1 MSSVELDS
9 LWLNLAAD
17 PSVSMSFPYVE
28 TYQPALTVPG
38 EERQGASGRIRA
50 FSTGASSWTF
60 GIDFSRLDDEHVA
73 FLTAHAGELM
83 WFRDHKGRKRA
94 GRFRGLPFGEA
105 LYPYQYTT
113 AQIAFTEVSLSEAV

>member
-1 MSSVELDS
+1 MIQLSA

-17 PSVSMSFPYVE
+17 PSVSMAFPYVE
-28 TYQPALTVPG
+28 SYQPALTVPG
-38 EERQGASGRIRA
+38 DERQGPSGRIRA
-50 FSTGASSWTF
+50 FSTGSRSW
-60 GIDFSRLDDEHVA
+60 GYAVDFSRLDAEHVA
-73 FLTAHAGELM
+73 FLTEHAGELM

-105 LYPYQYTT
+105 LYPYQHTT